1 MAAGPFVIPGL
12 TRYLWLLLAW
22 TPDQVRGD
30 KKLNQVRGDKKL
42 NQVRGD
48 KKLNQVWGVTGSIK
62 LGVTTNWI
70 KFGETKTVLV
80 WARAI
85 EPSAIHG

>member
-22 TPDQVRGD
+22 TPDQA
-30 KKLNQVRGDKKL
+30 RGDKKL